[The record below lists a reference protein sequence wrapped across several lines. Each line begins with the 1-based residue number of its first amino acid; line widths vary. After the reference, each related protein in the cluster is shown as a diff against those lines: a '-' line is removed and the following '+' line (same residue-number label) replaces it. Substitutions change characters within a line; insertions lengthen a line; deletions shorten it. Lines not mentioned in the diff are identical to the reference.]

1 MIEFLKS
8 LFSRDPKKKILAE
21 IDRKYK
27 ISVELQRNGKLREY
41 GAIMKEI
48 QLLEEELFL
57 LLESTDNEE

>member
-48 QLLEEELFL
+48 QLLEEELSL

>member
-8 LFSRDPKKKILAE
+8 LFRRDPEKKILAE
-21 IDRKYK
+21 IERKYK

-48 QLLEEELFL
+48 YLLEEEY
-57 LLESTDNEE
+57 DKVCNK